1 MRKLLPI
8 LLLFLISSCENSIS
22 PEDIQL
28 MNGYWEIEKVVFADG
43 AEKDF
48 DINMTYDYIELQGLK
63 GFRRKGAPRFD
74 GKFESNDVL
83 ETIEVISTD
92 DKTIINYSTEY
103 SKWTEE
109 LKEISKDKMIL
120 VNADNK
126 EYHYKRTAP
135 LNFTEDGKT
144 TK

>member
-1 MRKLLPI
+1 MSKLLPF
-8 LLLFLISSCENSIS
+8 LLLFLLSSCGNSIA

-28 MNGYWEIEKVVFADG
+28 MNGYWEIEKVILPDASV
-43 AEKDF
+43 KDF
-48 DINMTYDYIELQGLK
+48 DINMTYDYIELTANK

-120 VNADNK
+120 VNTDNK

>member
-8 LLLFLISSCENSIS
+8 LLLFLISSCRNSIS
-22 PEDIQL
+22 QEDIQH

-43 AEKDF
+43 AQKDF
-48 DINMTYDYIELQGLK
+48 DINMTYDYIELQGTK

-83 ETIEVISTD
+83 EQIELD
-92 DKTIINYSTEY
+92 FKEGNAIIKYKTEY
-103 SKWTEE
+103 ASWTEK
-109 LKEISKDKMIL
+109 LISISSEKMVL
-120 VNADNK
+120 TNADKK

-135 LNFTEDGKT
+135 LNFTNDGKT

>member
-48 DINMTYDYIELQGLK
+48 DINMTYDYIELQGPK

>member
-8 LLLFLISSCENSIS
+8 FLIFLISSCGNSIS
-22 PEDIQL
+22 QEDIQH

-48 DINMTYDYIELQGLK
+48 DINMTYDYIELQGNK

-74 GKFESNDVL
+74 GKFEGNDVL
-83 ETIEVISTD
+83 EQIEIDFKDGDVIV
-92 DKTIINYSTEY
+92 NYKTEY
-103 SKWTEE
+103 ARWTEKLTSLSAE
-109 LKEISKDKMIL
+109 KMVLK
-120 VNADNK
+120 NADEK
-126 EYHYKRTAP
+126 QYHYKRTAP
-135 LNFTEDGKT
+135 LNFTDDGKT